1 MRLAAPKVL
10 GEASWSGHFEFPVK
24 GRFELTDG
32 ITYLGHVKMVNRQ
45 RKQGEE
51 RSGGVLPLIDRSGA
65 DSRAAPLT
73 LPSLTGA
80 RPTFRSLSELTHG

>member
-1 MRLAAPKVL
+1 MGLPTWATS
-10 GEASWSGHFEFPVK
+10 E
-24 GRFELTDG
+24 
-32 ITYLGHVKMVNRQ
+32 MVNRQ

-51 RSGGVLPLIDRSGA
+51 RSGGVLPLIPPIGA

-80 RPTFRSLSELTHG
+80 RPTFREFVGAYPSLKEVQIKKAIMTK